1 MSFLTVIFK
10 IIAKKILDDCG
21 PTYGTCNPEYLPCW
35 PDFGF
40 DCRPDGCLC
49 NPADEEDLP

>member
-1 MSFLTVIFK
+1 MSFLTEILN
-10 IIAKKILDDCG
+10 IAKEITDDCG

-40 DCRPDGCLC
+40 DCRPDGGLC
-49 NPADEEDLP
+49 NPAD